1 MNHRKQG
8 LRLSGL
14 LLVVALGVMAF
25 AASAQA
31 VTPTFLVGGVS
42 GTTLPATVG
51 ATQEGTGT
59 MTVPGLN
66 FELNCTAFTVD
77 EGKIISSSDGKAVLL
92 YTGCTTLAI
101 PSKAEIAC
109 EVHGEGGS
117 VPIKA
122 EALLL
127 PTETTGGIAAVLAE
141 NIKALIF
148 LTKVGDLTKPCTLP
162 EDNVVKGTVCFEISG
177 GNNTTEPLIKT
188 EDAST
193 KCAAAD
199 SLAYGAQPVTLKG
212 AAKLFGIGSH
222 AGKTLG
228 VSLV

>member
-42 GTTLPATVG
+42 GTTLPATIG

-59 MTVPGLN
+59 MTVPELK
-66 FELNCTAFTVD
+66 FKLNCTAFTVD
-77 EGKIISSSDGKAVLL
+77 EGKVNSGSDAKAILL
-92 YTGCTTLAI
+92 YTGCTTLDLVGG
-101 PSKAEIAC
+101 EIAC
-109 EVHGEGGS
+109 EVHGLGG

-127 PTETTGGIAAVLAE
+127 PTETTAGVAAVLAE
-141 NIKALIF
+141 NIKALVF
-148 LTKVGDLTKPCTLP
+148 LTKVGDLTKPCVLP
-162 EDNVVKGTVCFEISG
+162 EDNVVTGTVCFEISAN
-177 GNNTTEPLIKT
+177 NNTKEPLIKT

-193 KCAAAD
+193 KCTAAD
-199 SLAYGAQPVTLKG
+199 ALKYGTQPVTLKG
-212 AAKLFGIGSH
+212 SATLFGLLEH
-222 AGKTLG
+222 KEKTLG
-228 VSLV
+228 VSLI